1 MNEKSTRP
9 EPHTAPPQMHE
20 PTMSPH
26 VAERVNEHRKKRR
39 NVYIGIA
46 GFLIGFGPTVLGMHL
61 PWFIDPGET
70 LLLVPMAPFILGI
83 IGLQTALFTPR
94 KHLGWGIFAG
104 TVIAFMASIAF
115 WSYLIGIK
123 Y

>member
-1 MNEKSTRP
+1 MNEKSTPP
-9 EPHTAPPQMHE
+9 EPHTTPSQVHE
-20 PTMSPH
+20 QTISSH
-26 VAERVNEHRKKRR
+26 VAELVDENRKKRR
-39 NVYIGIA
+39 NVYIGVA
-46 GFLIGFGPTVLGMHL
+46 GFLIGFVPTVLGMHL